1 MMIIYFINGLCFG
14 GLGLAAYLQLRQG
27 GDFALKKQLPWLAAF
42 GFVCGMT
49 NWIDMFLASGGSE
62 GYLRVLSGLRMI
74 SQPLSGLLL
83 LKFGWGLLRSSPL
96 PAWTIFVPGILIVPV
111 AYVITYAATTFV
123 TPSPIEIPIDIWSRY
138 LLYLPGSL
146 LAGIGFVLQW
156 DAQRKGGQAD
166 IANLMLGAG
175 LAFLFEAFVVGL
187 VVPAAPYGPASYYN
201 YDRVL
206 HNAFTGEAAGI
217 GKTYALFTSWLDYNS
232 ILQATGLPIEFWR
245 MLSALTVTF
254 FVVRGLGVFDAVR
267 KRQLIE
273 LQEERD
279 GAQRSAFEAQMTA
292 RQTAENWTDVLVS
305 INRRITELQD
315 VDSILLYIVQNARKL
330 LRSDFVGLALL
341 NDDLSTLDLK
351 CFSQVDGTDLVRT
364 PCEISNPLILKT
376 LDSAGI
382 YRSQENE
389 AAEMFQGAGLPP
401 EKTAKAIAIVRLALD
416 NRPIGA
422 LWMAK
427 CEAQPYSET
436 DLIWLDCMADQVV
449 IAIQHGLMTSQLQ
462 SLSITEERARIAR
475 EMHDGLAQVLGYLN
489 IQVQTLEALLKQ
501 GKNDALEAEL
511 SQMRDAIRVAHADVR
526 ENILSLRTTLA
537 SEKGLTSAIDEY
549 LQEFGIQTGIETQ
562 FENEADGDLKLASVA
577 EVQLVCIL
585 QEALANVR
593 KHANAA
599 HVNVLIA
606 RKDSQGGEKSSIY
619 MRVSDDGIGFLP
631 RDSKGRFGLQ
641 TMKERASS
649 VNGSLV
655 VKSDQGKGTVVE
667 CTLPCLVQEKLN
679 RAQSIRSRA
688 IEPALPGRG

>member
-1 MMIIYFINGLCFG
+1 M
-14 GLGLAAYLQLRQG
+14 
-27 GDFALKKQLPWLAAF
+27 
-42 GFVCGMT
+42 
-49 NWIDMFLASGGSE
+49 
-62 GYLRVLSGLRMI
+62 
-74 SQPLSGLLL
+74 
-83 LKFGWGLLRSSPL
+83 
-96 PAWTIFVPGILIVPV
+96 
-111 AYVITYAATTFV
+111 ITYAATTFI

-279 GAQRSAFEAQMTA
+279 GAQKSAFEAQITA

-376 LDSAGI
+376 LKSAGI

-599 HVNVLIA
+599 HVKVLIA
-606 RKDSQGGEKSSIY
+606 RKDRQGGDKSSIY
-619 MRVSDDGIGFLP
+619 MRVSDDGIGFVP

-641 TMKERASS
+641 TMKERANS

-655 VKSDQGKGTVVE
+655 VQSDQGKGTVVE
-667 CTLPCLVQEKLN
+667 CTFPCLVQEKLN
-679 RAQSIRSRA
+679 
-688 IEPALPGRG
+688 